1 MLAHGDR
8 VGKYEV
14 LSLLGAGGMGEVYR
28 ARDTELGREV
38 ALKKLPEGSHPEPQR
53 LARLEHEA
61 RVLAAL
67 NHPGIAT
74 LYGIERVEGGPAL
87 LIMELISGPPL
98 SELVPRPLGEA
109 IEIAREIAVALEAAH
124 ARGVLHCD
132 LKPSNVRLTP
142 EGRVKLLDFG
152 VARLLG
158 EDADTLEV
166 ERSTGEGG
174 IIGTAPYMSPEQME
188 GRELDRRSDVWS
200 FGCVLYELLAGHRPF
215 AGSSVAQ
222 VAAAV
227 LSREP
232 TWDDLP
238 QGTPASV
245 KRLLERCLRKNPQ
258 QRLQDMGD
266 ARLELEEGR
275 APGRREGQLGLE
287 GVRPYPGL
295 GFFREEDA
303 PRFFG
308 REAEVERLWRRLEHR
323 TLLAVIGPS
332 GAGKTS
338 FVRAGIVASRPP
350 GWATVVTTPGTSP
363 LLALGQSLA
372 PSLAHDVDALPRLL
386 SFENVAVAYDL
397 VVRWRKQHRHALVVV
412 DHFEELFTQ
421 CPPSA
426 RTDFASLLGRLSA
439 EGDVHVLLSLRDDF
453 LMSCQEL
460 PPLLPVFDSLIPLA
474 PLDEGGL
481 RRAIV
486 GPAEQLGV
494 QLEDEALVDEML
506 QAVRGERAALP
517 LLAFA
522 MSRLWETRDRTT
534 GRIAREAY
542 RRLGGVSGAL
552 AHHAEATLGRIGM
565 EHEELVRDIFRSL
578 VTAQGTRVE
587 VEREVLLGVF
597 PDQSAAAAVLDRLVD
612 ARLLTAYDRDD
623 AFGESAAHRVEIVH
637 ESLLQA
643 WPRLVRWR
651 AQDADALVFRDQL
664 RLAAQVWNARGR
676 PGDLLWSG
684 TSYREFV
691 LWRERFAGRLTA
703 LERAFEEAMVARE
716 RRSRRHWRLL
726 VGGLLAASV
735 VVVTF
740 VGVSW
745 QLERKA
751 RRLAEASR
759 LVALGRLELEV
770 EPTAALAYARRSL
783 QMHDTAEARR
793 LALEALWRGPVA
805 RVLPLPPGE
814 TCTSLAATHD
824 GRWLACGTWGPDAEP
839 GHISTRPVQI
849 RGPVPGA
856 RSNALPPGAEGTA
869 FVWLADGR
877 RVEGSAPRSLVPWLG
892 EDGALLVRHAAASG
906 WRVVPP
912 AERVPSELTLPTTAR
927 EGNVRDLDLDARRV
941 LYSQGRSLWW
951 RPLGAGPSRGGLVG
965 RHRSAVRHAAF
976 HAPTGAV
983 ISVDESREIRLWP
996 SSSSDVQIRQGFDTG
1011 ISSVP
1016 RLDST
1021 GTRLAWHSV
1030 AERAVVVWDLTGPPE
1045 AAPLLLRRRSLEGNL
1060 GETLFLGDGQWL
1072 ASILDG
1078 AVAFWPIGLP
1088 WPRVLRGHAAA
1099 IVAIAFTPDSQRLV
1113 SCANDGARVWPLNPR
1128 AGAARVITYERPY
1141 TCYGIAPDAEGKRAL
1156 VAATGSAGFVAALDG
1171 REEATTLV
1179 SVPPTESIRSA
1190 ALDPDGRWAAV
1201 AAVSS
1206 IRVSDRRLHL
1216 VDRETREV
1224 REFALPGAIG
1234 EAPASGGV
1242 YALRFVGGD
1251 RLLSVGDG
1259 GLLSWSLETGR
1270 IETLDSSGCGTMDTS
1285 ADGRRVVVGC
1295 LKAAPEG
1302 GQAPSSEIFLLD
1314 LETSQRRPVSGHG
1327 DSVQAVAIDPSG
1339 ELIATGDTSGVV
1351 RVGRWDQ
1358 EAPHLLLGARGVV
1371 SSVDLSPDGRWVAAT
1386 SGTDIWLWPM
1396 PDLTRPPLQVL
1407 PHGELLAKL
1416 DGLTNL
1422 RLVEDP
1428 TAKRG
1433 YRMDTAVFPGWASVP
1448 SW

>member
-8 VGKYEV
+8 VGKYRV

-38 ALKKLPEGSHPEPQR
+38 ALKTLPEASHPDPHR

-74 LYGIERVEGGPAL
+74 LYGIERIEGGPAL
-87 LIMELISGPPL
+87 LVMELVSGPPL
-98 SELVPRPLGEA
+98 SDLVPRPLAEA
-109 IEIAREIAVALEAAH
+109 LDIAQEIATALEAAH

-166 ERSTGEGG
+166 ERSTGTGG
-174 IIGTAPYMSPEQME
+174 IVGTAPYMSPEQME
-188 GRELDRRSDVWS
+188 GGELDRRSDVWS
-200 FGCVLYELLAGHRPF
+200 FGCLLYELLSGRRPF
-215 AGSSVAQ
+215 PGSNVAQ

-227 LSREP
+227 LSRDP

-238 QGTPASV
+238 QGTPASIA
-245 KRLLERCLRKNPQ
+245 RLLERCLRKNPQ

-275 APGRREGQLGLE
+275 APGAREGRVGLE

-308 REAEVERLWRRLEHR
+308 REAEVERLWRRLEDR

-338 FVRAGIVASRPP
+338 LVRAGIVASRPP
-350 GWATVVTTPGTSP
+350 GWATVVTTPGSSP
-363 LLALGQSLA
+363 LLALGQNLA
-372 PSLAHDVDALPRLL
+372 AYLAQDIDALPRLL
-386 SFENVAVAYDL
+386 SFEDVSVAYEL
-397 VVRWRKQHRHALVVV
+397 VVRWRKRHRHALVVV
-412 DHFEELFTQ
+412 DHFEDLFTQ
-421 CPPSA
+421 CSRAA
-426 RTDFASLLGRLSA
+426 RDDFAALLGRLST

-474 PLDEGGL
+474 PLGEAAL
-481 RRAIV
+481 RRAMV
-486 GPAEQLGV
+486 EPAERLGV
-494 QLEDEALVDEML
+494 RFEDDTLVDEML
-506 QAVRGERAALP
+506 EAVRGERGALP

-522 MSRLWETRDRTT
+522 VSRLWEMRDRTA
-534 GRIAREAY
+534 GRLAREAY
-542 RRLGGVSGAL
+542 ERIGGVSGAL
-552 AHHAEATLGRIGM
+552 AHHAETTLGRVGI
-565 EHEELVRDIFRSL
+565 EHEDLVRDIFRSL
-578 VTAQGTRVE
+578 VTAQGTRME
-587 VEREVLLGVF
+587 VGRETLLSVF
-597 PDQSAAAAVLDRLVD
+597 PDRAAAEVVLDRLVD
-612 ARLLTAYDRDD
+612 ARLLTAYDRVD
-623 AFGESAAHRVEIVH
+623 AIGEPAAPGVEIVH

-664 RLAAQVWNARGR
+664 RQAAQVWDARGR
-676 PGDLLWSG
+676 PGDLL
-684 TSYREFV
+684 E
-691 LWRERFAGRLTA
+691 LWRERFEGRLTA

-716 RRSRRHWRLL
+716 RRSRRRSRF
-726 VGGLLAASV
+726 VASGLATGAIAVAA
-735 VVVTF
+735 F

-745 QLERKA
+745 QLEHRA
-751 RRLAEASR
+751 RRQAEASR

-783 QMHDTAEARR
+783 EMHDTVEARR
-793 LALEALWRGPVA
+793 LALEALWRGPAA
-805 RVLPLPPGE
+805 RVLSLPSGE
-814 TCTSLAATHD
+814 SCASLAATPD
-824 GRWLACGTWGPDAEP
+824 GRWVACGTWGPDAEP
-839 GHISTRPVQI
+839 GHISARRVQI
-849 RGPVPGA
+849 RGLTPE
-856 RSNALPPGAEGTA
+856 AERKTLRPSADGTA
-869 FVWLADGR
+869 VVWSADGQ
-877 RVEGSAPRSLVPWLG
+877 RVKGSAPRGLVPWLG
-892 EDGALLVRHAAASG
+892 EHGALLVKDAAASG
-906 WRVVPP
+906 WTVVS
-912 AERVPSELTLPTTAR
+912 ATERVASEVVLPGTAR
-927 EGNVRDLDLDARRV
+927 DGDVQDVDLEARRV

-951 RPLGAGPSRGGLVG
+951 RPLEAGRPRGTLVG
-965 RHRSAVRHAAF
+965 RHRSGVRHAAF

-996 SSSSDVQIRQGFDTG
+996 PSPGEVQMRQGFDTG

-1030 AERAVVVWDLTGPPE
+1030 AERAVVVWDLAGPPD
-1045 AAPLLLRRRSLEGNL
+1045 ATPLLLRRRSLEGNL

-1072 ASILDG
+1072 ASIVDR

-1088 WPRVLRGHAAA
+1088 WPRVLRGHASAA
-1099 IVAIAFTPDSQRLV
+1099 VEIAFTPDSQRLV
-1113 SCANDGARVWPLNPR
+1113 SCANDGARVWPLNPQ
-1128 AGAARVITYERPY
+1128 AGTARILDYEGPY
-1141 TCYGIAPDAEGKRAL
+1141 TCYGIAPDAEGARAL
-1156 VAATGSAGFVAALDG
+1156 VAATGSAGFLAALDG
-1171 REEATTLV
+1171 QGEAQTLV
-1179 SVPPTESIRSA
+1179 RIPPTESIRSA

-1206 IRVSDRRLHL
+1206 IHARNRRLHL
-1216 VDRETREV
+1216 VDRRTREV
-1224 REFALPGAIG
+1224 REFALPGAN
-1234 EAPASGGV
+1234 EESPASGGV

-1259 GLLSWSLETGR
+1259 GLLSWDLETGR
-1270 IETLDSSGCGTMDTS
+1270 VETLDRSGCGTMDAS
-1285 ADGRRVVVGC
+1285 AGGRHVVVGC
-1295 LKAAPEG
+1295 VKTARES
-1302 GQAPSSEIFLLD
+1302 GQTPSSEIFLLD

-1327 DSVQAVAIDPSG
+1327 DSVQAVAIDASG

-1371 SSVDLSPDGRWVAAT
+1371 SSVDFSPDGRWVAAT
-1386 SGTDIWLWPM
+1386 SGADIWLWPM
-1396 PDLTRPPLQVL
+1396 PDLTRPPLQAL
-1407 PHGELLAKL
+1407 PHDELVAKL

-1422 RLVEDP
+1422 RLAEDR
-1428 TAKRG
+1428 TASRG
-1433 YRMDTAVFPGWASVP
+1433 YRMDAGPFPGWASVP
-1448 SW
+1448 NW